1 MESIFQLSSVVVFFT
16 DVVPNNNNQPAKEPT
31 AQLSKR
37 GPVICLGPP
46 GQEFGSVQFT
56 SSCSAATKDFNLGIA
71 LLHSF
76 EYDEAEKL
84 FAKVI
89 DADPACAMG
98 YWEWQMC
105 NFYQVWPSPH

>member
-1 MESIFQLSSVVVFFT
+1 M
-16 DVVPNNNNQPAKEPT
+16 
-31 AQLSKR
+31 
-37 GPVICLGPP
+37 
-46 GQEFGSVQFT
+46 
-56 SSCSAATKDFNLGIA
+56 GIA

-98 YWEWQMC
+98 YWGVAMC
-105 NFYQVWPSPH
+105 NYHQVWPSPPLDEEMQKGANAIAIAQTLKQPSAIVTDYINAIALAIRN